1 MVPHH
6 ARRMQPR
13 HRAPTPAA
21 PGDDRRGYN
30 RRMTVTPQQRRIG
43 RRVKRRINHLPRG
56 DDGNGWSQILPPRTP
71 APPLAARIQADWLV
85 IGAGYAGL
93 AAARRLAAHR
103 PGDDIVLLDAHVV
116 GENASGRNSGF
127 AIDLPH
133 VVGGAQ
139 DDLSS
144 ARRYMALARAAIADL
159 ETQITR
165 HNIACDWSRAGKYQ
179 TAVSA
184 RGEREVLE
192 PFARE
197 LAALDE
203 AFEWVAQDDLARRL
217 GTAHFKSA
225 VYTPG
230 CRLFNPA
237 ALTHGL
243 ASALP
248 SNVKLFEASPV
259 TAIDAGAAV
268 EVHTPAGAVT
278 AARLILCVNAF
289 APQFGYYRRRLL
301 PFAAN
306 ASLSRRLTSDERARL
321 ACEDNWGVTPANAFA
336 SVTMRFTRDHRI
348 LMRQGLYYNPRMRES
363 GAQLAAA
370 TARHKRMFDE
380 RFPMLKEVDM
390 EYTWTGYIC
399 LSQNS
404 APGFGKLAHN
414 IYAAVCQNAVGVTKG
429 TMSGLL
435 AADWACGVD
444 NELIGQMQT
453 LGAPSRLPPQP
464 LLGWGVRAKMAW
476 ELWRARGEV

>member
-1 MVPHH
+1 M
-6 ARRMQPR
+6 
-13 HRAPTPAA
+13 
-21 PGDDRRGYN
+21 
-30 RRMTVTPQQRRIG
+30 
-43 RRVKRRINHLPRG
+43 KRRINHLPRA
-56 DDGNGWSQILPPRTP
+56 DNGNGWSRILPPRTP
-71 APPLAARIQADWLV
+71 APALAGQLKADWLV

-93 AAARRLAAHR
+93 AAARRLAKHR
-103 PGDDIVLLDAHVV
+103 PGDAIVLLDAHEV

-144 ARRYMALARAAIADL
+144 ARRYMRLARAAIADL
-159 ETQITR
+159 ETQIER
-165 HNIACDWSRAGKYQ
+165 HAIDCDWSRAGKYQ

-197 LAALDE
+197 LDALDE
-203 AFEWVAQDDLARRL
+203 PFEWVAGDDLARRL
-217 GTAHFKSA
+217 GSAHFKSA
-225 VYTPG
+225 VFTPG

-237 ALTHGL
+237 ALTRGL
-243 ASALP
+243 AAALP
-248 SNVKLFEASPV
+248 ANVRLFERSPV
-259 TAIDAGAAV
+259 VAVDTGAAV
-268 EVHTPAGAVT
+268 TVNTPGGAVT
-278 AARLILCVNAF
+278 AAQLILCVNAF
-289 APQFGYYRRRLL
+289 APQFGYYQRRLL

-306 ASLSRRLTSDERARL
+306 ASLSRRLSAEERVRL

-363 GAQLAAA
+363 AAQLAAA
-370 TARHKRMFDE
+370 AARHKRLFDA
-380 RFPMLKEVDM
+380 RFPMLAEVAM
-390 EYTWTGYIC
+390 EHTWTGYIC

-404 APGFGKLAHN
+404 APGFGKLARN
-414 IYAAVCQNAVGVTKG
+414 IHAAVCQNAVGVTKG

-435 AADWACGVD
+435 AADLACGVD
-444 NELIGQMQT
+444 NELIGQMQA
-453 LGAPSRLPPQP
+453 LGAPAKLPPQP
-464 LLGWGVRAKMAW
+464 LRDLGVRARLAW